1 MPNIGEIFAQRYQL
15 STLIG
20 RRGTGEVY
28 RAEDTAL
35 GRPVAIKIL
44 SRELAHEGD
53 FLKRFRTETQA
64 VARFSHANIVSYYD
78 WGTQDGHPYVVT
90 ELCLGGS
97 LRDIVDS
104 GAKLTPA
111 QATQVGLSVAKG
123 LKHAHDEGLIH
134 GGIAPSNILFD
145 ASGRA
150 KITDFA
156 LAVLH
161 AGTALPSF
169 HDRIFGPTFYAAPE
183 EIENSQLTEKADVY
197 ALAVVLVEA
206 VMGAYPFVGETT
218 LSVLWERL
226 ITPLPT
232 PPELMGLAAP
242 IASAS
247 EMDPALRLTT
257 EEFLEQLR
265 QLTQTMPEP
274 EPLPL
279 VPLAEPTGAG
289 AGVGAGTGAGFGAGA
304 GFSAG
309 AGIGAAPTPTPSA
322 VTGAGF
328 ASGTTGTLG
337 TTGTTTP
344 VGIPPTGIAPVGAT
358 ATSTGITSEVTA
370 PQHGH
375 KSKSQN
381 IFQKTRCFFSR
392 IIKPNDKQWWVS
404 LAAIVVI
411 IAIATAGFFAFIY
424 DNPNR
429 RTLPDFTG
437 ETWEDTLEAI
447 GNKWSVQR
455 YELRRAGTSV
465 GEILSQ
471 YPEPGQRLGRGEQL
485 TLTVSLGEEFVRLPG
500 EILGLPLDAVVT
512 HLGELGLSVGD
523 INETFHPESS
533 AGTVLGF
540 DEMLLD
546 VPPGSD
552 VSLLVSKGPA
562 QITVP
567 QDLVGQNIG
576 LVAEGLQEMG
586 FVITLERIGDEQTEA
601 GSILLTTPDAGTTL
615 PAGSELIVLVSDG
628 PKLVPELKDLT
639 LAQAR
644 SELEGAGICLDD
656 RTVDGTALS
665 QYSDSDII
673 SNSVPPGGAPLASL
687 DPEAE
692 SVDDLCVRLLFE

>member
-111 QATQVGLSVAKG
+111 QATHVGLSVAKG

-145 ASGRA
+145 ANGRA

-242 IASAS
+242 IEAASA
-247 EMDPALRLTT
+247 MDPLLRLTT

-265 QLTQTMPEP
+265 QLSQTMPEP

-279 VPLAEPTGAG
+279 VPLAEPTREESGAGAVSVAAGFGAVGAGAPGAGVSAGTFGAPGAGSGAPGTIPPAAAGTGVGVGAG
-289 AGVGAGTGAGFGAGA
+289 AG
-304 GFSAG
+304 
-309 AGIGAAPTPTPSA
+309 
-322 VTGAGF
+322 
-328 ASGTTGTLG
+328 
-337 TTGTTTP
+337 
-344 VGIPPTGIAPVGAT
+344 AT
-358 ATSTGITSEVTA
+358 ATTTVPTTAAQTSAESAT
-370 PQHGH
+370 QHQ
-375 KSKSQN
+375 SKLQKIRRFFRQN
-381 IFQKTRCFFSR
+381 
-392 IIKPNDKQWWVS
+392 IKPNNKQWWVS
-404 LAAIVVI
+404 VAAIAAM
-411 IAIATAGFFAFIY
+411 IAIAAGGFFAFIH
-424 DNPNR
+424 DNPNQ

-437 ETWEDTLEAI
+437 ETWEDTLEEI

-471 YPEPGQRLGRGEQL
+471 YPEPGQRLGQGEQL

-512 HLGELGLSVGD
+512 HLGELGLSVGE
-523 INETFHPESS
+523 INEAFHPESS
-533 AGTVLGF
+533 TGTVLGF
-540 DEMLLD
+540 EEMLLD

-576 LVAEGLQEMG
+576 IVAEGLAELG
-586 FVITLERIGDEQTEA
+586 FAITLERISDEQTEA
-601 GSILLTTPDAGTTL
+601 GSILLTTPDAGTIL
-615 PAGSELIVLVSDG
+615 PAGSELVVLVSDG

-639 LAQAR
+639 LLQAR
-644 SELEGAGICLDD
+644 TLLGAADICLDS
-656 RTVDGTALS
+656 RTVDGTNLN
-665 QYSDSDII
+665 QYSAADIV